1 MGFITA
7 ELTTAKSFTRDSEMV
22 SLNESPLTNKFKF
35 NHSTTTKPIS
45 LNSTPER
52 PLSNLTSNLYSNHNI
67 SLSIVGN
74 STVTSPLNNHN
85 FNSLNTN
92 NSYININNE
101 FNSLNANNLTTNT
114 KSKRNRNNKKRTKNN
129 NNNGQKLMHLN
140 CFYTNATSLCGKTKF
155 SEFILALASQNYPH
169 IVCITETWFNNHS
182 LRTIRGY
189 TAYTKDR
196 EVIKCGGVAI
206 YVRNDISS
214 YEVTEHKLIKYNLIE
229 SICCEIRVGSERILV
244 LCVYRPPT
252 TNR

>member
-1 MGFITA
+1 VGGLLGFITA
-7 ELTTAKSFTRDSEMV
+7 ELTTAKSFTGDSEMV

-101 FNSLNANNLTTNT
+101 FNSLNANNLTKIT
-114 KSKRNRNNKKRTKNN
+114 KSKRNRNTKKGTKNN
-129 NNNGQKLMHLN
+129 NINGQKLMHLN
-140 CFYTNATSLCGKTKF
+140 CFYTNTTSLCGKTKF

-169 IVCITETWFNNHS
+169 IVCKTETWFNNHS
-182 LRTIRGY
+182 LRTIRLYGL
-189 TAYTKDR
+189 
-196 EVIKCGGVAI
+196 
-206 YVRNDISS
+206 
-214 YEVTEHKLIKYNLIE
+214 HK
-229 SICCEIRVGSERILV
+229 
-244 LCVYRPPT
+244 RP
-252 TNR
+252 